1 MGIRAATCR
10 SHVAAIAAIWAC
22 APPAHPCGRYAFS
35 VKPISPADGQ
45 ILAVSGGMLKSAE
58 ISKGNHMKTIQRI
71 SNSED
76 QRNCQIVQETWVMDK
91 MKLKITITG
100 ENVHNVGYRYFL
112 MTSAIDRGLD
122 GFNAR
127 NTMKGNEQQVVALIE
142 GNEEAIADFKKLAES
157 QRPEHSL
164 VSSIAFEDT
173 DSAVMRTGEY
183 AQVCTAVQL
192 NKAIPLLLDIRDD
205 LKEMKGDVK
214 AVRKNT
220 DMIPQMSDDLKAVR
234 KNTDMIPQMS
244 DDLKAVRKNT
254 DIIPQIHEEIKG
266 MREDI
271 QPGYAA
277 QFRLVQADIRAIKE
291 RLGMS

>member
-1 MGIRAATCR
+1 
-10 SHVAAIAAIWAC
+10 
-22 APPAHPCGRYAFS
+22 
-35 VKPISPADGQ
+35 
-45 ILAVSGGMLKSAE
+45 
-58 ISKGNHMKTIQRI
+58 
-71 SNSED
+71 
-76 QRNCQIVQETWVMDK
+76 MDK

-112 MTSAIDRGLD
+112 MTSAIDLGLD

-142 GNEEAIADFKKLAES
+142 GDEEAITDFKKLAES
-157 QRPEHSL
+157 QRPEHSS

-220 DMIPQMSDDLKAVR
+220 DIIPQMSDDLKAVR
-234 KNTDMIPQMS
+234 KNTDTIP
-244 DDLKAVRKNT
+244 
-254 DIIPQIHEEIKG
+254 PIHEEIKG

>member
-1 MGIRAATCR
+1 M
-10 SHVAAIAAIWAC
+10 
-22 APPAHPCGRYAFS
+22 F
-35 VKPISPADGQ
+35 
-45 ILAVSGGMLKSAE
+45 
-58 ISKGNHMKTIQRI
+58 
-71 SNSED
+71 
-76 QRNCQIVQETWVMDK
+76 MDS
-91 MKLKITITG
+91 MKLKVTITG

-112 MTSAIDRGLD
+112 MTSAIDQGLD

-142 GNEEAIADFKKLAES
+142 GNEEAIAGFKKLAES

-164 VSSIAFEDT
+164 VSSIVFEDT
-173 DSAVMRTGEY
+173 NSNIMKTGEY

-192 NKAIPLLLDIRDD
+192 NKAIPLLLDMRDD
-205 LKEMKGDVK
+205 LKEMKGDMK
-214 AVRKNT
+214 EMKG
-220 DMIPQMSDDLKAVR
+220 DMKEMKG
-234 KNTDMIPQMS
+234 DMKEMKG
-244 DDLKAVRKNT
+244 DMKVVRKNT

>member
-1 MGIRAATCR
+1 
-10 SHVAAIAAIWAC
+10 
-22 APPAHPCGRYAFS
+22 
-35 VKPISPADGQ
+35 
-45 ILAVSGGMLKSAE
+45 
-58 ISKGNHMKTIQRI
+58 
-71 SNSED
+71 
-76 QRNCQIVQETWVMDK
+76 MDS
-91 MKLKITITG
+91 MKLKVTITG

-112 MTSAIDRGLD
+112 MTSAIDQGLD

-142 GNEEAIADFKKLAES
+142 GNEEAIAGFKKLAES

-164 VSSIAFEDT
+164 VSSIVFEDT
-173 DSAVMRTGEY
+173 NSNVMKTGEY
-183 AQVCTAVQL
+183 AQVCTAIQL
-192 NKAIPLLLDIRDD
+192 NKAIPLLLDMRDD
-205 LKEMKGDVK
+205 LKEMKGDMK
-214 AVRKNT
+214 EMKGDIKEMKG
-220 DMIPQMSDDLKAVR
+220 DMKEMKG
-234 KNTDMIPQMS
+234 DMKEMKG
-244 DDLKAVRKNT
+244 DMKEMKGDMKVVRKNT

>member
-1 MGIRAATCR
+1 M
-10 SHVAAIAAIWAC
+10 
-22 APPAHPCGRYAFS
+22 F
-35 VKPISPADGQ
+35 
-45 ILAVSGGMLKSAE
+45 
-58 ISKGNHMKTIQRI
+58 
-71 SNSED
+71 
-76 QRNCQIVQETWVMDK
+76 MDS
-91 MKLKITITG
+91 MKLKVTITG

-112 MTSAIDRGLD
+112 MTSAIDQGLD

-142 GNEEAIADFKKLAES
+142 GNEEAIAGFKKLAES

-164 VSSIAFEDT
+164 VSSIVFEDT
-173 DSAVMRTGEY
+173 NSNIMKTGEY

-192 NKAIPLLLDIRDD
+192 NKAIPLLLDMRDD
-205 LKEMKGDVK
+205 LKEMKGDMK
-214 AVRKNT
+214 EMKGDIKEMKG
-220 DMIPQMSDDLKAVR
+220 DMKEMKG
-234 KNTDMIPQMS
+234 DMKEMKG
-244 DDLKAVRKNT
+244 DMKEMKGDMKVVRKNT